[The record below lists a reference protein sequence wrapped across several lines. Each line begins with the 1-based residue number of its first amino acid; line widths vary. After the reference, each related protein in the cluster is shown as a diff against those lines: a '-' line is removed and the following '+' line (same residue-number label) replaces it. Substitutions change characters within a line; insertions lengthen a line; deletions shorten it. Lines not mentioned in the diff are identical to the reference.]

1 MVYRIYVERK
11 TELAQEA
18 QVLIADLR
26 GVLGIES
33 LTNLRIFNRYDVEG
47 IDSGV
52 FSACRYTVFAEP
64 QTDVVYDALP
74 QEGIPFAVEYLPG
87 QYDQRADAAGQCIA
101 LLSQTAAPLVRT
113 ARVFVLYGNLCQ
125 ADIVKIK
132 AYLINPVECREA
144 GLMPVGTL
152 ALPLETPP
160 PVPVLEGFTALDNDG
175 LSMLIARYGLAMDL
189 EDLLCCRA
197 HFLEQRRDPTL
208 TEIKLVDT
216 YWSDHCR
223 HTTFQTEL
231 DQIEFHDE
239 RAQKSYETY
248 LGLRHALGATKPI
261 TLMDMATIAARFLR
275 AQGKLKKLDDSAEI
289 NACTVKTEIQVDGET
304 QPWLVLFKNET
315 HNHPTEIEPFGGAA
329 TCIGGAIRDPLSGR
343 AFVHQAMRLTGA
355 ADPRRPF
362 SQTLP
367 GKLPQRKLT
376 ATAAA
381 GYSSYGNQIGLAT
394 GLVDEIYH
402 EGFLAKRME
411 IGAVIGAA
419 PAENVRRETPQ
430 AGDVVVLLGGKT
442 GRDGCGGATGS
453 SKAHT
458 ESSLLRCGAEVQK
471 GNAPEERKL
480 QRFFRNPQASRLI
493 KRCNDF
499 GAGGVSVAIGELA
512 DGVSINLDAIPRKYA
527 GLDGTELAISESQE
541 RMAAVVAARDAENF
555 LALAEAENLSATV
568 VAEITREPR
577 LAMHWR
583 GRCVVDLPRSFIDSN
598 GARKH
603 AKALVDASQPM
614 PPQSQAGFA
623 AGFSALVRN
632 LNTCSKRGLSE
643 RFDST
648 VGAYT
653 VLMPFGGKRQRTPP
667 QAMVAKL
674 PVERGETDACT
685 AMAWGYDPFLSETS
699 PYSGAYAA
707 VVSSVAKLVATGTS
721 LQDCYLTFQEYFGKP
736 GTEPARWGKPAA
748 SLLGALEAQ
757 LGLGIAAIGGKDSMS
772 GSFESMDVPPT
783 LVSFAV
789 ALCNAQTVIS
799 PEFKQPGSQ
808 VVLLA
813 PQYRADGMPEMESLK
828 AIFSQVQALTA
839 AGKALAV
846 YTPTGGGIAEAVF
859 KMCMGNGLGFAF
871 DASMECG
878 ALFKPGC
885 GAFVIE
891 LKEDCHLGLPLGVT
905 LAERVLAWRETR
917 MPLDELEAA
926 YEGALED
933 IFPADIR
940 MPAQK
945 VETITFHGA
954 GRMKPRVKN
963 GAIPRVLIP
972 VFPGTNCEYESARAV
987 ERGGA
992 KAEVVVINT
1001 LSPAALQS
1009 AIREFAARLANSQAL
1024 FLPGGFSNGDEPD
1037 GSGKFIAAFL
1047 RNPLIAEELMKLLE
1061 VRDGLVLGI
1070 CNGFQA
1076 LMKLGLLPYGRM
1088 MEPPCASP
1096 TLTYNAIGR
1105 HQSRLVRIRVSSN
1118 LSPWLLLA
1126 DVGKVY
1132 TVPISHGEGR
1142 FLCPPA
1148 AFSDLA
1154 KNGQIA
1160 AQYVDADGKPSMQ
1173 SDINPNGSFASV
1185 EAITSPDGRILGKM
1199 GHSERIGKD
1208 LYKNVPG
1215 VFDMRLFE
1223 SAVEYFK

>member
-1 MVYRIYVERK
+1 
-11 TELAQEA
+11 
-18 QVLIADLR
+18 
-26 GVLGIES
+26 
-33 LTNLRIFNRYDVEG
+33 
-47 IDSGV
+47 
-52 FSACRYTVFAEP
+52 
-64 QTDVVYDALP
+64 
-74 QEGIPFAVEYLPG
+74 
-87 QYDQRADAAGQCIA
+87 
-101 LLSQTAAPLVRT
+101 
-113 ARVFVLYGNLCQ
+113 
-125 ADIVKIK
+125 
-132 AYLINPVECREA
+132 
-144 GLMPVGTL
+144 
-152 ALPLETPP
+152 
-160 PVPVLEGFTALDNDG
+160 
-175 LSMLIARYGLAMDL
+175 
-189 EDLLCCRA
+189 
-197 HFLEQRRDPTL
+197 
-208 TEIKLVDT
+208 
-216 YWSDHCR
+216 
-223 HTTFQTEL
+223 
-231 DQIEFHDE
+231 
-239 RAQKSYETY
+239 
-248 LGLRHALGATKPI
+248 
-261 TLMDMATIAARFLR
+261 
-275 AQGKLKKLDDSAEI
+275 
-289 NACTVKTEIQVDGET
+289 
-304 QPWLVLFKNET
+304 
-315 HNHPTEIEPFGGAA
+315 
-329 TCIGGAIRDPLSGR
+329 
-343 AFVHQAMRLTGA
+343 
-355 ADPRRPF
+355 
-362 SQTLP
+362 
-367 GKLPQRKLT
+367 
-376 ATAAA
+376 
-381 GYSSYGNQIGLAT
+381 
-394 GLVDEIYH
+394 
-402 EGFLAKRME
+402 
-411 IGAVIGAA
+411 
-419 PAENVRRETPQ
+419 
-430 AGDVVVLLGGKT
+430 
-442 GRDGCGGATGS
+442 
-453 SKAHT
+453 
-458 ESSLLRCGAEVQK
+458 CGAEVQK

-541 RMAAVVAARDAENF
+541 RMAAVVAARDVENF
-555 LALAEAENLSATV
+555 LALTEAENLSATV

-577 LAMHWR
+577 LAMHWQ

-603 AKALVDASQPM
+603 AKALVDAPQPM

-674 PVERGETDACT
+674 PVEGGETDACT

-789 ALCNAQTVIS
+789 ALCNAQTVVS

-846 YTPTGGGIAEAVF
+846 YTPTGGGIAEAVL

-1076 LMKLGLLPYGRM
+1076 LIKLGLLPYGRM
-1088 MEPPCASP
+1088 MEPSCASP

-1148 AFSDLA
+1148 AFSDLV